1 MTRVQAALLV
11 LLALSLFGCRRQ
23 QDAESPAPGRAE
35 PTHTEAATESAGEPL
50 KVLDGSAAFYSDALA
65 GRPTASGEPYDPKAL
80 TAAHRSLP
88 FGTRVR
94 VVRPGSG
101 RSVIVRINDRGPF
114 GDDKRILDL
123 SRAAAEKLEMT
134 RAGVVE
140 VRAEVLEY
148 GKKEDRR

>member
-1 MTRVQAALLV
+1 MAHVRSALLV
-11 LLALSLFGCRRQ
+11 LAAISLCTCQ
-23 QDAESPAPGRAE
+23 KQEQSEPPATVASE
-35 PTHTEAATESAGEPL
+35 PPPSAQEGEPL
-50 KVLDGSAAFYSDALA
+50 KVIDGRAAYYSDALA
-65 GRPTASGEPYDPKAL
+65 GRPTASGEPYDPRAL

-94 VVRPGSG
+94 VVRPGSD

-114 GDDKRILDL
+114 GDDKRIMDL
-123 SRAAAEKLEMT
+123 SRAAAEKLDMT

-140 VRAEVLEY
+140 IRAEVLEY